1 MSTALVKFLYKAAD
15 TRNDMATFGG
25 AGAVAGAGLA
35 GALNK
40 DEDIKSKL
48 IAMGLGGLA
57 GGALGG
63 AYGANKAGVN
73 DAAKAIF
80 TDTKES
86 NPLTTGLGI
95 GALTAG
101 GMKATDALA
110 NSRGLESAD
119 ANRIYGINTLKEYA
133 KGGPISDPSIN
144 AILGAD
150 VSPELKHKFLSEL
163 AGREDQ
169 LVASIL
175 KGEAS
180 PGINPI
186 RLNAARALNS
196 LGMTD
201 KADLIARREAVR
213 NILSDDALLS
223 SIKERL
229 TPAGITPQ
237 EAETAKRLEWRKRKV
252 EGMDPVAKLRAM
264 LDAGELKK
272 EQFAARSAP
281 IESRHKLLLD
291 RIKSRL
297 AKVTD
302 TNRAVLDS
310 KGFVRSIL
318 ENVNK
323 AKPSAWRRYG
333 LAGLGAG
340 ALGAIAAGMENKLR
354 D

>member
-15 TRNDMATFGG
+15 TRSDMATFGG
-25 AGAVAGAGLA
+25 AGAVTGAGLA
-35 GALNK
+35 GLLNK
-40 DEDIKSKL
+40 DQDFKSRL

-63 AYGANKAGVN
+63 AYGANKSGVN
-73 DAAKAIF
+73 EAAKSVF

-101 GMKATDALA
+101 GMKAHDALA
-110 NSRGLESAD
+110 NTRGLESAD
-119 ANRIYGINTLKEYA
+119 ANRIYGVNTLKEYA
-133 KGGPISDPSIN
+133 KGGPISDPTIN
-144 AILGAD
+144 AILGSD

-169 LVASIL
+169 LVADIL
-175 KGEAS
+175 EGKAS

-186 RLNAARALNS
+186 RLNAARALKS

-213 NILSDDALLS
+213 NILTDDAFLS
-223 SIKERL
+223 GVKERL
-229 TPAGITPQ
+229 TPAGITPA
-237 EAETAKRLEWRKRKV
+237 EAESAKRLEWRKRKV
-252 EGMDPVAKLRAM
+252 EGADPIAQLREQF
-264 LDAGELKK
+264 LKGDLKK
-272 EQFAARSAP
+272 EEFGMKSAP
-281 IESRHKLLLD
+281 LEARHKLLLD

-297 AKVTD
+297 SKLTD

-323 AKPSAWRRYG
+323 AKPSAWKRYG

-340 ALGAIAAGMENKLR
+340 ALGAIAAGMENKLY